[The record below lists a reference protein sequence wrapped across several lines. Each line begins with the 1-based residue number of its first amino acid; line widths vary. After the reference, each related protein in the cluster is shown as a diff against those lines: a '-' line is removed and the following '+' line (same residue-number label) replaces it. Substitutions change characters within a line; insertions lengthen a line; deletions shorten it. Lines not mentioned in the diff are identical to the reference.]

1 MSSSKH
7 LCSWGRLVH
16 ICAGQHI
23 RDLSRGAIQPHN
35 LVNNIPNLCAVVF
48 TIVAGALVNRKVSLK
63 TMMLIGIG
71 FHAIGGVMPAFTGD
85 GSFAVLLLG
94 RFVFGVG

>member
-1 MSSSKH
+1 MPYS
-7 LCSWGRLVH
+7 L
-16 ICAGQHI
+16 IT
-23 RDLSRGAIQPHN
+23 

-63 TMMLIGIG
+63 IMMLIGIG